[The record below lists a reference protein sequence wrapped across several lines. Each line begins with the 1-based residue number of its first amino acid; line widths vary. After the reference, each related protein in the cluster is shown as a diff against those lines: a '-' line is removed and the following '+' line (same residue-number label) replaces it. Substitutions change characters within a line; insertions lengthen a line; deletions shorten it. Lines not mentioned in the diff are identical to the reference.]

1 MKTNKKLDYLTE
13 VRESL
18 YLKAKQ
24 IDSRQE
30 ELLNV
35 LNSINPNNKGDIS
48 DYYFI
53 SFASLITNLNSN
65 EYFFEEALVIFNI
78 LIEREVG
85 PNKKYWDCANSLRK
99 CTLHGEEFFNSLKSY
114 SIVYPMEGMYVQELE
129 TQYELEKHENNVK
142 RSTR

>member
-30 ELLNV
+30 ELSNV
-35 LNSINPNNKGDIS
+35 LNLINPNNKGDIS
-48 DYYFI
+48 DYYFT
-53 SFASLITNLNSN
+53 SFSELITNLNSN
-65 EYFFEEALVIFNI
+65 DYFFEEALVIFNI
-78 LIEREVG
+78 LIEREAG

-99 CTLHGEEFFNSLKSY
+99 CTLHGEDFFNSLKMY
-114 SIVYPMEGMYVQELE
+114 SITYPLEGMYVRDLE
-129 TQYELEKHENNVK
+129 QNNGVK